1 MAYARKVDT
10 NHAEIVKF
18 FREMGGSVLDLSRV
32 GKGCPDIL
40 VGINNRMAFVEI
52 KRDAKAKYTDDQ
64 IKFMQNWKGGTISR
78 IHDLEGAIRLINLLK
93 S

>member
-1 MAYARKVDT
+1 MAYARKVDK

-18 FREMGGSVLDLSRV
+18 FQDNGATVLDLSRV

-40 VGINNRMAFVEI
+40 IGINNRMAFVEI
-52 KRDAKAKYTDDQ
+52 KRDDKAKFTDDQ
-64 IKFMQNWKGGTISR
+64 VKFMQTWKGGTISR
-78 IHDLEGAIRLINLLK
+78 IQDIEGANRLLNLLK

>member
-1 MAYARKVDT
+1 MPYARKVDT

-18 FREMGGSVLDLSRV
+18 FREKGATVLDLSRV

-40 VGINNRMAFVEI
+40 VGINNRMALVEI
-52 KRDAKAKYTDDQ
+52 KKNDKAKYTDDQ
-64 IKFMQNWKGGTISR
+64 VKFMQGWKGGTISR
-78 IHDLEGAIRLINLLK
+78 IQDIDGATRLINLLN